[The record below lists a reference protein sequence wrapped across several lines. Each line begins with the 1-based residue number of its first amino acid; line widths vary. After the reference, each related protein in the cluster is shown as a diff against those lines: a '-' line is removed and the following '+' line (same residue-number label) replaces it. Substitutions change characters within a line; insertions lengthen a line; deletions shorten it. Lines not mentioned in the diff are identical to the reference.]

1 MNSTLLTR
9 GSLLARLHEEP
20 NNAEAWGEFVRIYGT
35 HVIGWCLAQG
45 LQDAD
50 ACDVSQEV
58 LVRFWKQAAKFR
70 YDPSQRFRAYL
81 RRIVVSA
88 LADRTR
94 RVHDEKPVPDFFE
107 RPKEV
112 SREELSERRC
122 SVFFLPAVHREVL
135 ESPPC

>member
-35 HVIGWCLAQG
+35 HVIGWCLAHG

-70 YDPSQRFRAYL
+70 YDPSQRFLAYL

-107 RPKEV
+107 RPKGV
-112 SREELSERRC
+112 SREELSELR
-122 SVFFLPAVHREVL
+122 
-135 ESPPC
+135 